1 MVVLALQ
8 SEMGIEMIFPLQETS
23 LRGEEALH
31 QEKEALHLL
40 LRILDALDHVLLPDI
55 QKFENIENLALL
67 DALVLL
73 DEAIVVLVHVP
84 IQDLVVTPIE
94 VALVLV
100 NVVLIL
106 DRIREIII
114 EVLVAVDLL
123 LLAKE
128 DSLVPAHL
136 LVNANAIAIVLTIE
150 LLPCLFLQV
159 TLDEKNKDVMD

>member
-1 MVVLALQ
+1 
-8 SEMGIEMIFPLQETS
+8 MGIEMIFPLQETS

-31 QEKEALHLL
+31 QEKEVLLREEEALHLL

-94 VALVLV
+94 VVLVLV
-100 NVVLIL
+100 NAVLIL

-123 LLAKE
+123 PLAKE
-128 DSLVPAHL
+128 DSLVLAHL